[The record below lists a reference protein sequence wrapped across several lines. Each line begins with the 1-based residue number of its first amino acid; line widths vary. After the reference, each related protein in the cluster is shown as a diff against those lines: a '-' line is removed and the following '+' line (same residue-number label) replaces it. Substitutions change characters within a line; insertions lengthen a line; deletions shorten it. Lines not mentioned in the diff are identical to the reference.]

1 MGKLRHLSRC
11 ATDDGHFV
19 VMAIDHRAVLRDK
32 LNEHAPYPIDDVAFT
47 AFKQQ
52 VVRALIPDVAAV
64 LLDPA
69 FGIGAGLLEHTIT
82 GRHGLLAPLEVT
94 NYDLHPSRRE
104 INFIPGWSV
113 SKIKRVGGDGVKLLL
128 PYHAASDSAADKQ
141 NVVRRIVDECAV
153 HDIPF
158 FLEPI
163 AHTMDPEKPLD
174 NTELLDVVVE
184 MARVF
189 SYLGA
194 DVLKMQFPVDAQ
206 QSDDE
211 TVWCDACKALNDA
224 CTVPWALLS
233 AGVNYETFARQA
245 KVACESGASG
255 VIVGRAVWAEA
266 VEQQGS
272 ERETFVTTTA
282 RERMQS
288 LADIC
293 CEHATPYYECITLP
307 DAAPDWFETY

>member
-1 MGKLRHLSRC
+1 
-11 ATDDGHFV
+11 
-19 VMAIDHRAVLRDK
+19 
-32 LNEHAPYPIDDVAFT
+32 
-47 AFKQQ
+47 
-52 VVRALIPDVAAV
+52 
-64 LLDPA
+64 
-69 FGIGAGLLEHTIT
+69 
-82 GRHGLLAPLEVT
+82 
-94 NYDLHPSRRE
+94 
-104 INFIPGWSV
+104 
-113 SKIKRVGGDGVKLLL
+113 
-128 PYHAASDSAADKQ
+128 
-141 NVVRRIVDECAV
+141 
-153 HDIPF
+153 
-158 FLEPI
+158 
-163 AHTMDPEKPLD
+163 
-174 NTELLDVVVE
+174 
-184 MARVF
+184 
-189 SYLGA
+189 
-194 DVLKMQFPVDAQ
+194 
-206 QSDDE
+206 
-211 TVWCDACKALNDA
+211 VWCDACKALNDA